1 MKDIKFRG
9 KAINRENTWFVGDL
23 RRDIKANEF
32 WIFPQDEHPG
42 IDKHRVH
49 PETIGQYIG
58 LKDKNGKEIYK
69 GDIVEGHH
77 FSFNGNFDH
86 DNEWIAVVEYSDWAS
101 FGCKII
107 GNDEFID
114 MYDTSH
120 LEEPCLKVI
129 GNIYQNP
136 ELLAKNTEQ

>member
-1 MKDIKFRG
+1 MREIKFRAWDCEL
-9 KAINRENTWFVGDL
+9 KQIVDWETL
-23 RRDIKANEF
+23 RYTQLFDDGFDNNDCILMLY
-32 WIFPQDEHPG
+32 
-42 IDKHRVH
+42 
-49 PETIGQYIG
+49 TG
-58 LKDKNGKEIYK
+58 LKDKNGNEIYE

-129 GNIYQNP
+129 GNIHENP
-136 ELLAKNTEQ
+136 ELLNTEQ